1 MKRLAI
7 GMFTVLAFGLLFSF
21 GQVQAVDNSPVVL
34 TEKQI
39 ESIRDRCLA
48 SKVAL
53 DKLHST
59 DALLRVT
66 LGQQYEN
73 ISSRLMAP
81 LNSRIA
87 LNSYDGIEMAQ
98 TTVNFNRALDNFRSQ
113 YRSYESSVGSA
124 LGIDCRQKPVE
135 YYGAI
140 ENARERRSE
149 LYEATREVNKLT
161 QDYLDE
167 FDIFAAEIM
176 KEESD

>member
-1 MKRLAI
+1 MLAVSLLI
-7 GMFTVLAFGLLFSF
+7 GF
-21 GQVQAVDNSPVVL
+21 GQVQAADNGPVVL

-87 LNSYDGIEMAQ
+87 INSYDGVEMAQ
-98 TTVNFNRALDNFRSQ
+98 TTVNFNQALDTFRSQ

-149 LYEATREVNKLT
+149 LYEATREINQLT
-161 QDYLDE
+161 QKYLDE
-167 FDIFAAEIM
+167 FDVFAADIM
-176 KEESD
+176 KGQSD